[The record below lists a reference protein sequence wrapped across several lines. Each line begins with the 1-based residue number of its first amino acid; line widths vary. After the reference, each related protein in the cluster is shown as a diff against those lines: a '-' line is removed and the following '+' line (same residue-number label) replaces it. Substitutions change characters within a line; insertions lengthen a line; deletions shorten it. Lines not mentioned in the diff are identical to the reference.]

1 MVGALFFIM
10 VEIPVSAGELLD
22 KLSILQIKKNKITNP
37 EKLEK
42 VSHESNLLMALSLSY
57 LEKESI
63 DKLFNDLMG
72 VNLQLWDVEDKIRI
86 LEKEQRFEGEFISLA
101 RAVYHLND
109 ERFNIKNRI
118 NILLGSDIQE
128 VKQYIEYK

>member
-10 VEIPVSAGELLD
+10 VEIPISTGELLD
-22 KLSILQIKKNKITNP
+22 KLSILQIKKNKITDP
-37 EKLEK
+37 DKLEK
-42 VSHESNLLMALSLSY
+42 VSHESRLLTFLALPY
-57 LEKESI
+57 LEKEAI
-63 DKLFNDLMG
+63 DKLFNDLLG
-72 VNLQLWDVEDKIRI
+72 INLQLWDVEDKIRI

-101 RAVYHLND
+101 RSVYHLND
-109 ERFNIKNRI
+109 ERFTIKNRI